1 MYTVEDMIK
10 LAISLV
16 VAVVVAFLVIRCV
29 KELVN
34 LVRSSGGSKRSS
46 SKKSNYVELQTAA
59 RMAAESSVEFVEHR
73 KVNGFST
80 LLYLE
85 LQNRF
90 IPGRDAYETARLNGN
105 RRSVIFSDA
114 AGLQKLLD
122 EKAGTGEFVAANKEK
137 VNFGQTLGQYLDPEA
152 NTQLRTTIGIIHYM
166 PEGAYIVPARPA
178 TGEVDLN
185 G

>member
-10 LAISLV
+10 LAISFV
-16 VAVVVAFLVIRCV
+16 MAVVVAFLIIKCV

-34 LVRSSGGSKRSS
+34 LVRSAGGSKQSA

-59 RMAAESSVEFVEHR
+59 RMAAETSVEPVEHR
-73 KVNGFST
+73 KVRGFST

-90 IPGRDAYETARLNGN
+90 IPGRDAYETARLDGN
-105 RRSVIFSDA
+105 TRSIIFGDA
-114 AGLQKLLD
+114 TGLQKLLD

-137 VNFGQTLGQYLDPEA
+137 VNFGQPLGQYVDPEA
-152 NTQLRTTIGIIHYM
+152 KTKLRTTIGIIHYM

-178 TGEVDLN
+178 TGEDDFN